1 MPIALDDARR
11 ILDSQPFSRLLGAEL
26 TAFAADAV
34 ELRIPLRPELL
45 QQFGFAHGGLIA
57 YAADNALT
65 FAGGAALGPS
75 VLTAEFKINFLRPV
89 KGEVLVAR
97 AAVVHAG
104 RRQAVCRCELFV
116 QDDAGEHACAV
127 ALGTIVAFG
136 PATEA

>member
-1 MPIALDDARR
+1 MPISLDDARR
-11 ILDSQPFSRLLGAEL
+11 ILDSQPFSCLLGAEL

-65 FAGGAALGPS
+65 FAGGAVLGPS

-89 KGEVLVAR
+89 KGEALIAR
-97 AAVVHAG
+97 ATVVHAG

-116 QDDAGEHACAV
+116 QDDDDEHACAV